1 MLFVGHPSTDRWT
14 EAAKLL
20 GATLF
25 QVGAISLILELV
37 NLERLV
43 GSKVP
48 EALLEHGYLEGLRD
62 ERLDDLIERA
72 IHTRFA
78 GIADDDVRLA
88 RRWLLESLSA
98 PSRRG
103 YTVTLERVRDEPIVE
118 PFGGDGG
125 QHSDA
130 LCVRVTYEYATDVNT
145 TTKPIQLNGNGS
157 CRCSATPS
165 RSRWSSPSAS
175 TPAS

>member
-1 MLFVGHPSTDRWT
+1 MVSDRRLVHTLLVNWIWTLSLLLVVCGLVTFVVFVGHPSTDRWT

-72 IHTRFA
+72 IHARFA

-88 RRWLLESLSA
+88 RRRPAPTTSA
-98 PSRRG
+98 SRRSG
-103 YTVTLERVRDEPIVE
+103 SRASRPSSSRRRRYRPR
-118 PFGGDGG
+118 
-125 QHSDA
+125 
-130 LCVRVTYEYATDVNT
+130 T
-145 TTKPIQLNGNGS
+145 TSSS
-157 CRCSATPS
+157 CPTT
-165 RSRWSSPSAS
+165 AS
-175 TPAS
+175 TTAACSIPGRP